1 MTEFLE
7 KWLWRMLDFV
17 TSPGRKPRLTPRICG
32 DSMCPYCI
40 YMGFRYNKA
49 MIRSF
54 ADKETEK
61 IFNQQFS
68 KRIPADISKV
78 ALRKLMMIDAAM
90 SISDL
95 KAPPANRLEM
105 LQGDRVGQWSIRIN
119 DKWRIVFTPV
129 SGGSD
134 YEGVE
139 IVDYH

>member
-1 MTEFLE
+1 
-7 KWLWRMLDFV
+7 
-17 TSPGRKPRLTPRICG
+17 
-32 DSMCPYCI
+32 
-40 YMGFRYNKA
+40 

-68 KRIPADISKV
+68 KRIPANISKV

-134 YEGVE
+134 YEDVE